1 MKNPII
7 IPRFL
12 HEIHGE
18 RSNWFDLALTY
29 LMALATTLAVLTL
42 SDGFNVAG
50 WERWILIALTLDLA
64 GGIIAN
70 FSYGTNHYYAQSN
83 KRRLW
88 FISLHFLQPLFMSI
102 LFPEFRMTIAIVSGY
117 VIAASLVVNSIN
129 NTARQATLGALL
141 AVSGIVALQVFLPE
155 TNAVLELLLSMF
167 LLKLPL
173 AFAVR
178 WHHTNQT
185 EMASKRFA

>member
-1 MKNPII
+1 MKNQII

-18 RSNWFDLALTY
+18 RSNWFDLALTHFI
-29 LMALATTLAVLTL
+29 ALATTLAVLTL
-42 SDGFNVAG
+42 IDGFNFAG
-50 WERWILIALTLDLA
+50 WERWTLIALTYDLA

-70 FSYGTNHYYAQSN
+70 FSYGTSHYYAQSN

-102 LFPEFRMTIAIVSGY
+102 LFPEFGMTIAIVSGY
-117 VIAASLVVNSIN
+117 VIAASLTVNAIKD
-129 NTARQATLGALL
+129 TARQATLGALL
-141 AVSGIVALQVFLPE
+141 AVSGIVVLQIFIPK
-155 TNAVLELLLSMF
+155 TNAVLELLLTMF

-178 WHHTNQT
+178 WHHTNQA
-185 EMASKRFA
+185 EVASKRFA

>member
-7 IPRFL
+7 IPGFL

-18 RSNWFDLALTY
+18 RSNWFDLALTHFI
-29 LMALATTLAVLTL
+29 ALATTLAILTL
-42 SDGFNVAG
+42 TDGFDFAD
-50 WERWILIALTLDLA
+50 WQRWTLIALTYDLA

-70 FSYGTNHYYAQSN
+70 FSYGTSDYYAQSN

-102 LFPEFRMTIAIVSGY
+102 LFSSFWMTIAIVSGY
-117 VIAASLVVNSIN
+117 VIAASLLVNSIN
-129 NTARQATLGALL
+129 STTRQATAGSLL
-141 AVSGIVALQVFLPE
+141 AVGGVVALKIFLPE
-155 TNAVLELLLSMF
+155 TNTILELLLTLF

-178 WHHTNQT
+178 WHHNNQ
-185 EMASKRFA
+185 EESVRKHFA

>member
-7 IPRFL
+7 IPGFL

-18 RSNWFDLALTY
+18 RSNWFDLALTHFI
-29 LMALATTLAVLTL
+29 ALATTLAILTL
-42 SDGFNVAG
+42 TDGFDFAD
-50 WERWILIALTLDLA
+50 WQRWTLIALTYDLA

-70 FSYGTNHYYAQSN
+70 FSYGTSDYYAQSN

-102 LFPEFRMTIAIVSGY
+102 LFPEFGMTIAIVSGY
-117 VIAASLVVNSIN
+117 VIATSLVVNIIKDTSQ
-129 NTARQATLGALL
+129 QATVGSLL
-141 AVSGIVALQVFLPE
+141 AVGGIVALQVFLPE
-155 TNAVLELLLSMF
+155 TNAILELLLTMF

-178 WHHTNQT
+178 WHHTNPKEVAKKQ
-185 EMASKRFA
+185 FA

>member
-1 MKNPII
+1 MKNSIS
-7 IPRFL
+7 IPSFL

-18 RSNWFDLALTY
+18 RSNWFDLALTH
-29 LMALATTLAVLTL
+29 LIALAATLAVLTQT
-42 SDGFNVAG
+42 SEFNFAG
-50 WERWILIALTLDLA
+50 WERWTLIALTYDLA

-70 FSYGTNHYYAQSN
+70 FSHGTSDYYAQSN

-102 LFPEFRMTIAIVSGY
+102 LFPEFGMTIAMVSGY
-117 VIAASLVVNSIN
+117 VIAASLAVNTIRD
-129 NTARQATLGALL
+129 TAQQATVGSLL
-141 AVSGIVALQVFLPE
+141 AVGGIIALQIFLPE
-155 TNAVLELLLSMF
+155 TTTVLELLLTMF

-178 WHHTNQT
+178 WTNPKEVANKQ
-185 EMASKRFA
+185 FA